1 MSSQTFATA
10 IAQITTGA
18 LPLEGVIRAAQLLN
32 DTPEEA
38 RQLYQ
43 VWATLN
49 PTHPLVAVAHF
60 NCSTLLDQAG
70 DTAGAEAE
78 LRKAIASNPDFAP
91 ARINIGGVLERRGQ
105 AGDAILEWQ
114 AGLERMGAV
123 TRDAMEYKT
132 TLLKQISRVLSDN
145 HDHGSAEQFLAACLD
160 LAPDQRDVSEQY
172 VAARLAQC
180 IWPALPSTPRLSRKT
195 LLTRLHPL
203 SVCAYVDDPFL
214 QLALADKYVRTL
226 APIEERTLA
235 HDRRN
240 AAIPRDRK
248 LRIGYVSSD
257 LRHHAVGYL
266 IAEVFDLHDRDAFDI
281 YAYYTGIPAA
291 DPINQ
296 RIRAATHWTDIRAMS
311 DDAAAAKIKA
321 DEIDILIDVNGHTR
335 DARLGIFARRPA
347 PVQVNWLG
355 FPGTMGSNFH
365 HYIIADENVIP
376 RGSEQFYSEHVLRLP
391 CYQPNDRKRLVAP
404 DRPTRAAMGLPEDA
418 FVFCSFNAGHKITR
432 FSFDRW
438 VAMLNGEPNSVLW
451 LLDYG
456 EKTNARLRAYA
467 AQRGVAAERLIF
479 AQKLANPYHLA
490 RYPLADLVIDTAPYG
505 AHTTASDALWMGVP
519 VLTLAGKCFASR
531 VCASLVRSAGLAELV
546 CDDPDVFVARGIA
559 LATTARSDLSQYRAR
574 LAATRDTCTL
584 FDTPALVRG
593 LEDIY
598 RQMAELH
605 RRGATPTPNL
615 ANLDAYL
622 EIGAGM
628 DQDAEE
634 IGYAPDYIER
644 YARALAHRNEI
655 LPLTPDGRLVGEPA
669 SNTDR
674 RAA

>member
-1 MSSQTFATA
+1 MSSQVFATA
-10 IAQITTGA
+10 IAQITTGG
-18 LPLEGVIRAAQLLN
+18 LPLEGVIRAAQMLN
-32 DTPEEA
+32 DAPDEA

-49 PTHPLVAVAHF
+49 PAHPLVAVAHF

-78 LRKAIASNPDFAP
+78 LRKALASNPDFAP

-114 AGLERMGAV
+114 AGLERMGGV
-123 TRDAMEYKT
+123 TRDAMDYKT

-180 IWPALPSTPRLSRKT
+180 IWPALPGTPRLSRRT

-203 SVCAYVDDPFL
+203 SVCAYTDDPFL

-226 APIEERTLA
+226 APVEERTLA

-248 LRIGYVSSD
+248 LHIGYVSSD

-281 YAYYTGIPAA
+281 YAYYTGIPAS

-296 RIRAATHWTDIRAMS
+296 RIRHATHWTDIRAMS

-365 HYIIADENVIP
+365 HYIVADENVIP

-391 CYQPNDRKRLVAP
+391 CYQPNDRQRLVSP

-438 VAMLNGEPNSVLW
+438 VAMLDGAPNSVLW

-456 EKTNARLRAYA
+456 EKTNARLQAYA
-467 AQRGVAAERLIF
+467 AERGVAPERLIF

-546 CDDPDVFVARGIA
+546 CDDPDVFVARAIA
-559 LATTARSDLSQYRAR
+559 LATTARKDLSQYRAR

-584 FDTPALVRG
+584 FDTPGLVRG
-593 LEDIY
+593 LEDLY
-598 RQMAELH
+598 RQMAETH
-605 RRGATPTPNL
+605 RRGATPQPNL

-622 EIGAGM
+622 EIGAGFE
-628 DQDAEE
+628 QDSEE
-634 IGYAPDYIER
+634 IGYVPDYIER
-644 YARALAHRNEI
+644 YARALAHRNDI
-655 LPLTPDGRLVGEPA
+655 LPLAPDGRLVGAPPSA
-669 SNTDR
+669 TDR

>member
-1 MSSQTFATA
+1 MSSQVFATA

-18 LPLEGVIRAAQLLN
+18 LPLEGVIRYAQLLN
-32 DTPEEA
+32 DVPDEA

-78 LRKAIASNPDFAP
+78 LRKALTSNPDFAP

-105 AGDAILEWQ
+105 AGNAILEWQ

-123 TRDAMEYKT
+123 TRDAMDYKM

-145 HDHGSAEQFLAACLD
+145 HDHSSAEAFLAACLD

-180 IWPALPSTPRLSRKT
+180 IWPALPGTPRLSRKQ

-203 SVCAYVDDPFL
+203 SVCAYTDDPFL

-240 AAIPRDRK
+240 APIPRDRK

-266 IAEVFDLHDRDAFDI
+266 IAEVFDLHDQGAFDI
-281 YAYYTGIPAA
+281 YAYYTGIPSS
-291 DPINQ
+291 DPIHQ
-296 RIRAATHWTDIRAMS
+296 RIRGVTQWTDIRAMS
-311 DDAAAAKIKA
+311 DDAAAARIKA
-321 DEIDILIDVNGHTR
+321 DEIDILVDVNGHTR

-365 HYIIADENVIP
+365 QYIVADENVIP
-376 RGSEQFYSEHVLRLP
+376 RGSEQYYSEHVLRLP
-391 CYQPNDRKRLVAP
+391 CYQPNDRQRLVSP
-404 DRPTRAAMGLPEDA
+404 DRPTRAAMGLPENA

-438 VAMLNGEPNSVLW
+438 VAMLNGAPNSVLW

-456 EKTNARLRAYA
+456 EKTNARLQAYA
-467 AQRGVAAERLIF
+467 AERGVAAERLIF

-490 RYPLADLVIDTAPYG
+490 RYPLADLVIDTVPYG

-546 CDDPDVFVARGIA
+546 CDDPDIFVARAIA
-559 LATTARSDLSQYRAR
+559 LATTARNDLSQYRAR

-605 RRGATPTPNL
+605 RRGATPQPNL
-615 ANLDAYL
+615 SNLDAYL
-622 EIGAGM
+622 EIGAGFE
-628 DQDAEE
+628 QDVEE

-655 LPLTPDGRLVGEPA
+655 MPLAPDGRLVGAPPA
-669 SNTDR
+669 NTDR